1 MLQLFYYTIDCLMI
15 TLYYFLGGL
24 GMSYFM
30 EKFFVDVDY
39 HKHDTKIKRTTL
51 LLLDIL
57 LSVFVINMFAL
68 VLRSSVNYVP
78 FPFSKLAKKRTTFLI
93 NGGIVLLLSI
103 LLSKRI
109 LMKNVNCYLKDLI
122 LLN

>member
-39 HKHDTKIKRTTL
+39 HKHDTEIKSTTL

-68 VLRSSVNYVP
+68 VLRLCVNYVP
-78 FPFSKLAKKRTTFLI
+78 FPFSRNIKKRTTFLI
-93 NGGIVLLLSI
+93 DGGIVLSLSI
-103 LLSKRI
+103 LLFQDKFDKKCKLLSKRFHI
-109 LMKNVNCYLKDLI
+109 T
-122 LLN
+122 

>member
-15 TLYYFLGGL
+15 TIYYFLGGL

-39 HKHDTKIKRTTL
+39 HKHDTEIKSTTL

-57 LSVFVINMFAL
+57 LSVFAINMFAL
-68 VLRSSVNYVP
+68 ILRICVNYVP
-78 FPFSKLAKKRTTFLI
+78 FPFSKFVKKRTTFLI
-93 NGGIVLLLSI
+93 DGGIVLSLSI
-103 LLSKRI
+103 LLFQEKFDEKCKLLSKRFYI
-109 LMKNVNCYLKDLI
+109 T
-122 LLN
+122 

>member
-1 MLQLFYYTIDCLMI
+1 MLQLFYYTVDCLMI

-39 HKHDTKIKRTTL
+39 HKHDTEIKSTTI

-68 VLRSSVNYVP
+68 VLRSCVNYVP
-78 FPFSKLAKKRTTFLI
+78 FPFSRNIKKRTTFLI
-93 NGGIVLLLSI
+93 DGGIVLSLSI
-103 LLSKRI
+103 LLFQDKFDEKCKLLSKRFHI
-109 LMKNVNCYLKDLI
+109 T
-122 LLN
+122 

>member
-39 HKHDTKIKRTTL
+39 HKHDTEIKSTTL

-68 VLRSSVNYVP
+68 VLRMCVNYVP
-78 FPFSKLAKKRTTFLI
+78 FPFSKFAKKRTTFLI
-93 NGGIVLLLSI
+93 DGGIVLSLSI
-103 LLSKRI
+103 LLFQEKFDEKCKLLSKRFYI
-109 LMKNVNCYLKDLI
+109 T
-122 LLN
+122 